1 LKYGETK
8 EDKGGK
14 TMIIKYK
21 SNNLEVEF
29 EGSTEE
35 GIKLLNQL
43 EGPKYIMTFDEGKSG
58 GDFTINPMKDYTAM
72 VGLEEIELKAGK
84 KQGYQPKDD
93 EKKSKDNPPNVGTS
107 AQSKSIK
114 DYIRDIMHQEIRLAR
129 WSI

>member
-58 GDFTINPMKDYTAM
+58 GDFTINPMKAVKTTT
-72 VGLEEIELKAGK
+72 IK

-93 EKKSKDNPPNVGTS
+93 GKKSKDNPPNVGTS

-114 DYIRDIMHQEIRLAR
+114 DYIRDIMHQEIRLAG